1 MGGLKYFIK
10 VLFGNSFMK
19 VFWGGLG
26 GDWDAV
32 ILY

>member
-19 VFWGGLG
+19 VFWV